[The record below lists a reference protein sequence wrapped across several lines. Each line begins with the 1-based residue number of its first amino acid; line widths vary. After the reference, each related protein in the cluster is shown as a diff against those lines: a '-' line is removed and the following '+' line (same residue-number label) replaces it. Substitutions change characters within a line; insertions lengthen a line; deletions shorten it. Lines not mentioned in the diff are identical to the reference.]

1 MIPFLFLKKY
11 REVAIASVFLIAALI
26 VQHAFSYPGQEY
38 VFISLFVIS
47 YLFAGGPVWMKAY
60 RSIKKGTLFSEF
72 FLMGI
77 ATVGAFALGEYAEGV
92 AVMLFYMVGEYAQ
105 HGAVTK
111 ARRSIQKL
119 IEQQPDIA
127 TVERNGATLMVHPG
141 QVEVGDII
149 QVRPGEKVPLDG
161 ALLTGKASF
170 NTAALTGES
179 KPVNRTSGEEVWA
192 GSINQD
198 KLIRIR
204 VTSGFKDTKLS
215 HILKM
220 VQEAIQRKAPT
231 QRFMTKY
238 AKVYTPIVVWLAVA
252 VAFVPYLFVEQY
264 VFQEWF
270 YKALVFL
277 VVSCPCGLVISIPL
291 GYFGGI
297 GAASRNGI
305 LLKGSDYLDQLRKM
319 NILFLDKTGTL
330 TEGTFEV
337 QAVNTHNGL
346 SEAEVVA
353 YAASLEQHSTHP
365 IGKAILAFKNG
376 QELFKVEEQQEIS
389 GKGLKGF
396 IDQKEVLVG
405 NAELLKE
412 RGVKVNQDNQSEPYT
427 YVHVAVGGALAGTIR
442 ISDSIKE
449 DSKQAIQE
457 LREKGIQRLV
467 MLSGDNPDVV
477 SFVANGLGLD
487 EYHGGLLPDEKYR
500 FVEQALGKG
509 NTVGFIGDGVNDAPV
524 ITLADV
530 GIAMGGIGSDA
541 TVDTADV
548 VIQTDQPSKVAKAID
563 ISRFTHKVVWQN
575 IGFALGIKV
584 LVMGL
589 AAIGLASM
597 WEAIFADV
605 GVALIAI
612 ANAIRV
618 QNTFSEGGS
627 ILDLFRKSDEVSDPE
642 LAAASCCDAC

>member
-1 MIPFLFLKKY
+1 MISFLKKY
-11 REVAIASVFLIAALI
+11 KEVAVASVFLILALV
-26 VQHAFSYPGQEY
+26 VQHALSFPSQEFVY
-38 VFISLFVIS
+38 IPLFVLS
-47 YLFAGGPVWMKAY
+47 YLFVGGPVWIKAWQSM
-60 RSIKKGTLFSEF
+60 RKGTVFSEF

-92 AVMLFYMVGEYAQ
+92 AVMLFYMIGEYAQ

-111 ARRSIQKL
+111 ARHSIQKL
-119 IEQQPDIA
+119 LDQQPDIA
-127 TVERNGATLMVHPG
+127 TVERNGATLMVHPS
-141 QVEVGDII
+141 QVNIGDVI

-161 ALLTGKASF
+161 ELLSEKASF

-179 KPVNRTSGEEVWA
+179 KPMNRTSGEEIWA
-192 GSINQD
+192 GSINQNTPV
-198 KLIRIR
+198 RIK
-204 VTSGFKDTKLS
+204 VTSSFKDTKLS
-215 HILKM
+215 HILEM
-220 VQEAIQRKAPT
+220 VQEASQRKAPT
-231 QRFMTKY
+231 QRFMTRF

-252 VAFVPYLFVEQY
+252 VTFLPYLFVESY

-319 NILFLDKTGTL
+319 NTLFMDKTGTL
-330 TEGTFEV
+330 TEGSFEV
-337 QAVNTHNGL
+337 QDVITHNGV
-346 SEAEVVA
+346 SSDEIIGI
-353 YAASLEQHSTHP
+353 AASLEQHSTHP

-376 QELFKVEEQQEIS
+376 QTLHEVENQQEVS
-389 GKGLKGF
+389 GKGLKGM
-396 IDQKEVLVG
+396 INQQQVLVG
-405 NAELLKE
+405 NHDLLAEHDVEISNANYSK
-412 RGVKVNQDNQSEPYT
+412 PYT
-427 YVHVAVGGALAGTIR
+427 FVHVAIDGEHAGTIT
-442 ISDSIKE
+442 ISDRVKE
-449 DSKQAIQE
+449 DSKRAIE
-457 LREKGIQRLV
+457 DLKAKGIQRLV
-467 MLSGDNPDVV
+467 MLSGDNPEVV
-477 SFVANGLGLD
+477 SFVANELGID
-487 EYHGGLLPDEKYR
+487 EAYGGLLPDEKYER
-500 FVEQALGKG
+500 VEEALGKG
-509 NTVGFIGDGVNDAPV
+509 NIVGFMGDGVNDAPV

-541 TVDTADV
+541 TIDTADV
-548 VIQTDQPSKVAKAID
+548 VIQTDQPSKVGKAID
-563 ISRFTHKVVWQN
+563 ISRFTHKIVWQN

-589 AAIGLASM
+589 AAAGLASM

-618 QNTFSEGGS
+618 QNKFSEDGS
-627 ILDLFRKSDEVSDPE
+627 IFDLFRKGNKVSEPE
-642 LAAASCCDAC
+642 LAAVSCCDAC

>member
-1 MIPFLFLKKY
+1 MISFLKKY
-11 REVAIASVFLIAALI
+11 REVTFASFFLIAALV
-26 VQHAFSYPGQEY
+26 VQHVISFTGQEFVY
-38 VFISLFVIS
+38 IPLFVIS
-47 YLFAGGPVWMKAY
+47 YLFVGGPVWMKAWQSL
-60 RSIKKGTLFSEF
+60 RKGTLFSEF

-92 AVMLFYMVGEYAQ
+92 AVMLFYMIGEYAQ
-105 HGAVTK
+105 HGAVVK
-111 ARRSIQKL
+111 ARHSIKKL
-119 IEQQPDIA
+119 VDQQPDIA
-127 TVERNGATLMVHPG
+127 TVERNGATIMVHPS
-141 QVEVGDII
+141 QVNIGDVI

-161 ALLTGKASF
+161 ELLTDRASF

-179 KPVNRTSGEEVWA
+179 KPMSRTSGEDIWA
-192 GSINQD
+192 GSINQNTPA
-198 KLIRIR
+198 RIK

-215 HILKM
+215 HILEM
-220 VQEAIQRKAPT
+220 VQEASQRKAPT
-231 QRFMTKY
+231 QRFMTKF
-238 AKVYTPIVVWLAVA
+238 AKIYTPIVVWLAVA
-252 VAFVPYLFVEQY
+252 VTFLPYLFVESY

-319 NILFLDKTGTL
+319 NTLFMDKTGTL
-330 TEGTFEV
+330 TEGSFEV
-337 QAVNTHNGL
+337 QNVITHNGISRDEL
-346 SEAEVVA
+346 IA

-365 IGKAILAFKNG
+365 IGKAILSFKNG
-376 QELFKVEEQQEIS
+376 QSLYEVENQQEVS
-389 GKGLKGF
+389 GKGLKGL
-396 IDQKEVLVG
+396 INKKEILVG
-405 NAELLKE
+405 NRELLTGHNVE
-412 RGVKVNQDNQSEPYT
+412 ISDANYSEPYT
-427 YVHVAVGGALAGTIR
+427 FVHVAVDGQHAGTIT
-442 ISDSIKE
+442 ISDRVKE
-449 DSKQAIQE
+449 DSKQAIRE
-457 LREKGIQRLV
+457 LREKGIKRLV
-467 MLSGDNPDVV
+467 MLSGDNPEVV
-477 SFVANGLGLD
+477 SSYVAKELGI
-487 EYHGGLLPDEKYR
+487 EEAYGGLLPDEKYSR
-500 FVEQALGKG
+500 VEEALGKG

-541 TVDTADV
+541 TIDTADV
-548 VIQTDQPSKVAKAID
+548 VIQTDQPSKVAKAVD
-563 ISRFTHKVVWQN
+563 ISRFTHKIVWQN

-618 QNTFSEGGS
+618 QNNFSEDSS
-627 ILDLFRKSDEVSDPE
+627 ILDLFKQQNEVKEPE

>member
-1 MIPFLFLKKY
+1 MISFLKKY

-26 VQHAFSYPGQEY
+26 AQHAFSFTGQEY
-38 VFISLFVIS
+38 VYISLFVIS
-47 YLFAGGPVWMKAY
+47 YLFVGGPVWMKAY
-60 RSIKKGTLFSEF
+60 RSVKKGTLFSEF

-92 AVMLFYMVGEYAQ
+92 AVMLFYMIGEYAQ

-111 ARRSIQKL
+111 ARHSIQKL

-127 TVERNGATLMVHPG
+127 TVERNGETAQIHPN
-141 QVEVGDII
+141 QVEVGDVIL
-149 QVRPGEKVPLDG
+149 VRPGEKVPLDG
-161 ALLTGKASF
+161 ELLSGKASF

-179 KPVNRTSGEEVWA
+179 KPVSLTNGEEVWA

-198 KLIRIR
+198 TLVRIR
-204 VTSGFKDTKLS
+204 VSSEFEDTKLS
-215 HILKM
+215 HILEM
-220 VQEAIQRKAPT
+220 VQEAAQRKAPT
-231 QRFMTKY
+231 QRFMTKF

-252 VAFVPYLFVEQY
+252 VTFVPYLFLEQY
-264 VFQEWF
+264 VFQDWF

-319 NILFLDKTGTL
+319 NILFMDKTGTL

-337 QAVNTHNGL
+337 QSVITHNGL
-346 SEAEVVA
+346 SEAEIVS

-376 QELFKVEEQQEIS
+376 QQLFEVEDQQEIS

-396 IDQKEVLVG
+396 IDGREVLVG
-405 NAELLKE
+405 NAELLKGS
-412 RGVKVNQDNQSEPYT
+412 GVKLDEVSYSEPYT
-427 YVHVAVGGALAGTIR
+427 FVHVAIGGEHAGTIR
-442 ISDSIKE
+442 ISDRIKE
-449 DSKQAIQE
+449 DSKQAIQQ
-457 LREKGIQRLV
+457 LREKGINRLV

-477 SFVANGLGLD
+477 SFVANELGLD
-487 EYHGGLLPDEKYR
+487 EAHGGLLPDEKYGI
-500 FVEQALGKG
+500 VKQALGKG

-541 TVDTADV
+541 TIDTADV

-618 QNTFSEGGS
+618 QNKFSDGGS
-627 ILDLFRKSDEVSDPE
+627 IFDLFREQNKVKEPE
-642 LAAASCCDAC
+642 MAAASCCDAC

>member
-1 MIPFLFLKKY
+1 MISFLNKY

-26 VQHAFSYPGQEY
+26 TQHAFSFQGQGY
-38 VFISLFVIS
+38 IYISLFVIS
-47 YLFAGGPVWMKAY
+47 YLFVGGPVWMKAY
-60 RSIKKGTLFSEF
+60 RSVKKGTLFSEF

-92 AVMLFYMVGEYAQ
+92 AVMLFYMIGEYAQ

-111 ARRSIQKL
+111 ARHSIQKL

-127 TVERNGATLMVHPG
+127 TVERNGEAVNIHPD
-141 QVEVGDII
+141 QVQVGDVI

-161 ALLTGKASF
+161 ELLSEKASF

-179 KPVNRTSGEEVWA
+179 KPVNLTNGEEVWA

-198 KLIRIR
+198 TLVRIR

-215 HILKM
+215 HILEM
-220 VQEAIQRKAPT
+220 VQEASQRKAPT
-231 QRFMTKY
+231 QRFMTKF

-252 VAFVPYLFVEQY
+252 VTFVPYLFVEQY
-264 VFQEWF
+264 VFQDWF

-319 NILFLDKTGTL
+319 NILFMDKTGTL

-337 QAVNTHNGL
+337 QSVITHNGL
-346 SEAEVVA
+346 SEEEIIA
-353 YAASLEQHSTHP
+353 YAASLEQYSTHP

-376 QELFKVEEQQEIS
+376 QQLFEVKEQQEVS

-396 IDQKEVLVG
+396 IDNKEVLVG
-405 NAELLKE
+405 NAELLKGS
-412 RGVKVNQDNQSEPYT
+412 GVKIDEVHHSEPYT
-427 YVHVAVGGALAGTIR
+427 FVHVAIDGELAGTIR
-442 ISDSIKE
+442 ISDRVKE
-449 DSKQAIQE
+449 DSKQAIQQ
-457 LREKGIQRLV
+457 LREKGVQRLV

-477 SFVANGLGLD
+477 SFVANEL
-487 EYHGGLLPDEKYR
+487 EINEAHGGLLPDQKYNL
-500 FVEQALGKG
+500 VEQALGKE

-530 GIAMGGIGSDA
+530 GIAMGGIGSDS
-541 TVDTADV
+541 TIDTADV

-589 AAIGLASM
+589 ASIGLASM

-618 QNTFSEGGS
+618 QNKFSEGGS
-627 ILDLFRKSDEVSDPE
+627 ILDLFRQQNEVKEPDM
-642 LAAASCCDAC
+642 AAASCCDAC